1 MSKPRKKWPRTVE
14 EAVNRLIQEMSE
26 EDRETLKN
34 TPEKDLIMYH
44 FSLGMWVRNEFGLWQ
59 GNEELLKSCATK
71 EPFIHPDDASSIII
85 EELWKKLNKN

>member
-1 MSKPRKKWPRTVE
+1 MSKSRKKWPRTVA

-44 FSLGMWVRNEFGLWQ
+44 FSLGMWIRNEFGLWQ
-59 GNEELLKSCATK
+59 GNDELLKSCRK
-71 EPFIHPDDASSIII
+71 KDRSI
-85 EELWKKLNKN
+85 LGLFLNRSAYRG

>member
-1 MSKPRKKWPRTVE
+1 MSKSRKKWPRTVA

-44 FSLGMWVRNEFGLWQ
+44 FSLGMWIRNEFGLWQ
-59 GNEELLKSCATK
+59 GNDELLKSCRK
-71 EPFIHPDDASSIII
+71 KDPLIHPDDVSSIII